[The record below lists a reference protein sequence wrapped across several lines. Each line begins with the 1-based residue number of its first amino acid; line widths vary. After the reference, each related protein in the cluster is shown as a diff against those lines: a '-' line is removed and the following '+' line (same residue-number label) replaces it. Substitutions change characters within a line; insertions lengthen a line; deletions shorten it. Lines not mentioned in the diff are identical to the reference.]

1 MLSSKCAEGM
11 ENYCMKLSIIFV
23 WQNEFASSVTDIAI
37 HPNDQR
43 RKENDF
49 LTFFFF
55 AAVLLVLDI
64 LLRSDQD

>member
-55 AAVLLVLDI
+55 LCCCVAGAGHFI
-64 LLRSDQD
+64 EI